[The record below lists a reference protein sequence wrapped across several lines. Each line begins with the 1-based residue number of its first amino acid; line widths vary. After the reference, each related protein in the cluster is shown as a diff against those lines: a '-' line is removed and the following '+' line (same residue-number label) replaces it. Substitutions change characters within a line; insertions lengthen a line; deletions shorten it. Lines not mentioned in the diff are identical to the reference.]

1 MEWWVVVMMS
11 AIHQERPILGCSS
24 RRTSGS
30 KTRKASQSFKVLY
43 FKNTRV
49 KIPLIK
55 AHNLFF
61 FLRAPKYSL
70 FLNEILKLKV
80 LTICQC
86 GTSDRRRQENIGS
99 RVSCKYFQQQ
109 FRTPEKNGQYSC
121 KHFLAFFFQEPFIPW
136 QQAMAALVGFSSME
150 QGVPII
156 HKDNICKHTL
166 GFIWKRF
173 VFFSTS
179 KVFPPQAPCLSN
191 VLGGQRVR
199 CKNECLEENSFS
211 IICDCFLTQK
221 SIILAQCN
229 GGWRSSVNSLKL
241 KLNYN
246 LKSYR
251 HFICTHA
258 ISAKSDI
265 RPSMRLQ
272 LHIL

>member
-11 AIHQERPILGCSS
+11 VIHKERPILGCSS

-99 RVSCKYFQQQ
+99 RVGCKYFQQQ
-109 FRTPEKNGQYSC
+109 FRTPEK
-121 KHFLAFFFQEPFIPW
+121 KWTIFLQ
-136 QQAMAALVGFSSME
+136 
-150 QGVPII
+150 
-156 HKDNICKHTL
+156 T
-166 GFIWKRF
+166 
-173 VFFSTS
+173 FFS
-179 KVFPPQAPCLSN
+179 F
-191 VLGGQRVR
+191 
-199 CKNECLEENSFS
+199 
-211 IICDCFLTQK
+211 FLPGALYPVTA
-221 SIILAQCN
+221 SN
-229 GGWRSSVNSLKL
+229 GGAGGVFLDGTGG
-241 KLNYN
+241 
-246 LKSYR
+246 SY
-251 HFICTHA
+251 H
-258 ISAKSDI
+258 S
-265 RPSMRLQ
+265 
-272 LHIL
+272 

>member
-121 KHFLAFFFQEPFIPW
+121 KHFLAFFFQEPFIP
-136 QQAMAALVGFSSME
+136 
-150 QGVPII
+150 
-156 HKDNICKHTL
+156 
-166 GFIWKRF
+166 
-173 VFFSTS
+173 
-179 KVFPPQAPCLSN
+179 
-191 VLGGQRVR
+191 
-199 CKNECLEENSFS
+199 
-211 IICDCFLTQK
+211 
-221 SIILAQCN
+221 
-229 GGWRSSVNSLKL
+229 
-241 KLNYN
+241 
-246 LKSYR
+246 
-251 HFICTHA
+251 
-258 ISAKSDI
+258 
-265 RPSMRLQ
+265 
-272 LHIL
+272 

>member
-1 MEWWVVVMMS
+1 MVMMS

-99 RVSCKYFQQQ
+99 RVGCKYFQQQ

-121 KHFLAFFFQEPFIPW
+121 KHLLAFFSRSPLSRDSKQW
-136 QQAMAALVGFSSME
+136 RRWWGFS
-150 QGVPII
+150 
-156 HKDNICKHTL
+156 
-166 GFIWKRF
+166 
-173 VFFSTS
+173 
-179 KVFPPQAPCLSN
+179 
-191 VLGGQRVR
+191 
-199 CKNECLEENSFS
+199 
-211 IICDCFLTQK
+211 
-221 SIILAQCN
+221 
-229 GGWRSSVNSLKL
+229 
-241 KLNYN
+241 
-246 LKSYR
+246 
-251 HFICTHA
+251 
-258 ISAKSDI
+258 
-265 RPSMRLQ
+265 
-272 LHIL
+272 